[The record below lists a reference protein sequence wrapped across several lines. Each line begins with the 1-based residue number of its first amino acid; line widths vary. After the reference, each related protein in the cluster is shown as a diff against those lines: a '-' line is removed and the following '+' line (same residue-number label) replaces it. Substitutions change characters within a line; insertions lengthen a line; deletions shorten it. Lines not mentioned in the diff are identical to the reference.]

1 MKKLLT
7 GAALLL
13 LCAGSAFAGTNL
25 NEVGAVL
32 IYPAVVTL
40 DDANPGN
47 VETFVTITNAGGD
60 DVNVHM
66 AYINGDTSDRYC
78 YECDFDIPLT
88 PYDTET
94 LLITHGPTGIL
105 VTAMDSGVTASCD
118 WPYGFLVATV
128 ERRMQGD
135 DHALTH
141 TGNVLLGEQVVVNY
155 TKGWAFS
162 IPAISFQGRV
172 GDRDRRL
179 MFDNVEYSKLPRY
192 VAADFLAPNLPGQGM
207 GIFNADLILMT
218 PHFIRQYPPEVD
230 CSVNGFDAEEF
241 PVSGS
246 FQFGC
251 WTVKS
256 LCDISSEFCYPNLG
270 QFAHDNHEHG
280 WLHLHC
286 RVDGSTLGGVHG
298 AIVQTVAGGQQL
310 RREQPEGPYT
320 TSWAAW
326 GRLLY
331 QSVTAGDSVR
341 LVLEAPYG
349 GME

>member
-1 MKKLLT
+1 MKKLIT

-13 LCAGSAFAGTNL
+13 LLSVGASFAGTSL

-32 IYPAVVTL
+32 VYPAIATF
-40 DDANPGN
+40 DDNNPGN
-47 VETFVTITNAGGD
+47 VETFATITNAGGH

-66 AYINGDTSDRYC
+66 AYINGDSSDRYC

-128 ERRMQGD
+128 ERQMQGD
-135 DHALTH
+135 DHAMTH

-162 IPAISFQGRV
+162 IPAISFQGMT
-172 GDRDRRL
+172 GNRDRTL
-179 MFDNVEYSKLPRY
+179 DFNNVEYSKLPRY
-192 VAADFLAPNLPGQGM
+192 VAADFLAPNLPGQGL
-207 GIFNADLILMT
+207 GVFNADLILMT
-218 PHFIRQYPPEVD
+218 PNFVRQYPPSVD
-230 CSVNGFDAEEF
+230 CSVNGFDAEEW

-270 QFAHDNHEHG
+270 QYAHDYHEHG
-280 WLHLHC
+280 WMHLNC
-286 RVDGSTLGGVHG
+286 NVDGANGGVHG
-298 AIVQTVAGGQQL
+298 AIVQTVASGEQI
-310 RREQPEGPYT
+310 RREHPEGPALNAWT
-320 TSWAAW
+320 AW

-331 QSVTAGDSVR
+331 QSVTAGDDVT
-341 LVLEAPYG
+341 LTLEEPYG